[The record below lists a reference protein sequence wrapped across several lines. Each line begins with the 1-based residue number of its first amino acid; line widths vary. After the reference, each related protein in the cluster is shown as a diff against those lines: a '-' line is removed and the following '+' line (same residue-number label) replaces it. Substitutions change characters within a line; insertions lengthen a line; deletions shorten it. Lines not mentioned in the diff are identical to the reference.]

1 MHRLGTA
8 IVGGGPD
15 GPRSFVSVTW
25 PAGAQCP
32 RIERRLMM
40 SLSEVTAE
48 VVCDPA
54 ASVWP
59 PTVQPPRLVHPCEQ
73 AYNPSTTT
81 YQA

>member
-1 MHRLGTA
+1 MHRSGTA

-15 GPRSFVSVTW
+15 GPRPFVSVTW
-25 PAGAQCP
+25 PAWAQCP

-48 VVCDPA
+48 VVCDLA

-59 PTVQPPRLVHPCEQ
+59 PTVQPPWLVHPCEQ
-73 AYNPSTTT
+73 GYNPSTTT
-81 YQA
+81 CQA